1 MTDLFPVVRPV
12 VRTRGIVREELCRD
26 LIRLEIEEA
35 TDGLK
40 TLCARFIAVGR
51 DGEPAYLDGALLDF
65 GLDMSVSV
73 GPESGARTVFRGTI
87 SAIEAEFDEAEAPE
101 VAVYAE
107 DRLMELRMTQRTRS
121 YDAMTDA
128 EIVREVASAPIS
140 SPSRSTSRARPM
152 TSSSNGTR
160 ATSPSCASGPGS
172 SAPSYGST
180 TPAPLH
186 FKARD
191 RRPATELTLAQGGAL
206 LSLQARAD
214 LAHQRTSV
222 RVSGF
227 DADARASIDEEADD
241 AEIRGE
247 VVSGRTGPAI
257 LRQVLGAR
265 SSQRV
270 REVPLNTSE
279 AAAIA
284 RAELLRRARC
294 FVQVHGVTSGTP
306 DMIVGTR
313 LTLERVGRPFSGGGY
328 HVTRV
333 RHTHDLSRGFRT
345 EFTAERPTVEDV
357 A

>member
-26 LIRLEIEEA
+26 LVRLEIEEA

-128 EIVREVASAPIS
+128 EIVREVASAHQLPVEVDIDGEPHDVVQQWNQS
-140 SPSRSTSRARPM
+140 DLAFLRERARLVRAELWLDDA
-152 TSSSNGTR
+152 GT
-160 ATSPSCASGPGS
+160 
-172 SAPSYGST
+172 
-180 TPAPLH
+180 LH

-206 LSLQARAD
+206 ISLQARAD

-270 REVPLNTSE
+270 REAPLNTSE

-284 RAELLRRARC
+284 RAELLRRARR

-333 RHTHDLSRGFRT
+333 RHTHDLGRGFRT
-345 EFTAERPTVEDV
+345 EFTAERPTVEDG